1 MGPQPDA
8 RSEPLRPGDLG
19 KIRDSKTHF
28 IVVERF
34 HRPTLGGEDVPH
46 VVAIINGI
54 FEELPEFWLIQHA
67 EVIDETR

>member
-1 MGPQPDA
+1 MN
-8 RSEPLRPGDLG
+8 PGDLG
-19 KIRDSKTHF
+19 RIRDSKTHF

-34 HRPTLGGEDVPH
+34 HRPNLGGEDVPH